1 MTEIKFRPATLEDLP
16 VLYDFEQGI
25 VSAERP
31 FDPTLKPGHIN
42 YYDLKELILADD
54 AEVIVA
60 TFEDE
65 IVGSGYAKIKKGEDF
80 QNHDLYAYLGF
91 MFVKPEHRG
100 KGVVSNLIE
109 VLKSWANSRNLTEI
123 RLQVYED
130 NHPAVRA
137 YEKAG
142 FKKYMVEMRIP

>member
-1 MTEIKFRPATLEDLP
+1 MTEIKFRPASLDDLP

-25 VSAERP
+25 VTAERP

-60 TFEDE
+60 TANDDV
-65 IVGSGYAKIKKGEDF
+65 IGSGYAKIKRGESF
-80 QNHDLYAYLGF
+80 QSHELYAYLGF
-91 MFVKPEHRG
+91 MYVKPKHRG
-100 KGVVSNLIE
+100 KGVVSDLIE

-123 RLQVYED
+123 RLEVYED

-137 YEKAG
+137 YEKVG